1 MLFTGEYEH
10 AIDSKQRLAIPAEIR
25 SALNPDRDGTAL
37 YLAPGANGH
46 LWLWPEKT
54 FEKIVGAMEQSLLP
68 AEDLME
74 FDEFTFPQARR
85 LEIDNAG
92 RVRLPEQSLK
102 DAGIAGAVVILG
114 MRDHL
119 ELREPQAWTA
129 QREAM
134 RIKSREIFLRARQA
148 MVRSRRP
155 DEESE

>member
-25 SALNPDRDGTAL
+25 SALDPERDGKAL

-54 FEKIVGAMEQSLLP
+54 FERIVGAMEQSLLP

-102 DAGIAGAVVILG
+102 DAGIENAVVILG

-119 ELREPQAWTA
+119 ELRDPANWTA

-134 RIKSREIFLRARQA
+134 QAKSREIFLRARQA
-148 MVRSRRP
+148 MLRSRQS
-155 DEESE
+155 DEKGA